1 MKPIQRLSLSLLLL
15 SVPVFAQGPDAQRT
29 PPLRPVILAIDTD
42 HDGKF
47 SVQEIAAASVGLISL
62 DADHDGQLT
71 SLEYFPSQSDPAA
84 NKPDETV
91 QRLMSLDKDGDG
103 TLTKDEVPERLQGLF
118 TRADTN
124 RDGKLIP
131 DEIRASASTQ
141 AGPNGRPQRSGE
153 ATRMDPVLSAIDTD
167 HDGVLSAAEIA
178 AAPTTLKSLDKD
190 GDGELSAT
198 ELRPRQQTPA
208 DRAKHILDEWDTNKD
223 GKLTKPEAPDRI
235 QQQFDA
241 IDTNHDRVLSEDEL
255 VSYFTNLPQQPRRPE
270 GVGNVAP
277 NSQGPRP

>member
-1 MKPIQRLSLSLLLL
+1 MKPSQCLSLSLLLL
-15 SVPVFAQGPDAQRT
+15 SVPAFTQGPDAQRT
-29 PPLRPVILAIDTD
+29 PPPRPIILALDTD

-47 SVQEIAAASVGLISL
+47 SIEEIAAASVGLISL

-71 SLEYFPSQSDPAA
+71 SLEYLPSQSDPAA

-91 QRLMSLDKDGDG
+91 QRLMSLDKNGDG

-118 TRADTN
+118 ARTDTN
-124 RDGKLIP
+124 HDDKLTP

-141 AGPNGRPQRSGE
+141 AGPSGRAQRSGE
-153 ATRMDPVLSAIDTD
+153 ATRMDPVLAAIDTN
-167 HDGVLSAAEIA
+167 HDGIISKDEIA

-190 GDGELSAT
+190 GDGQLSAS
-198 ELRPRQQTPA
+198 ELRPRQQTPS
-208 DRAKHILDEWDTNKD
+208 DRAKHMLDEWDTNKD

-241 IDTNHDRVLSEDEL
+241 IDTNHDRVLDEEEL
-255 VSYFTNLPQQPRRPE
+255 VQYFTNMPQQPGRPQ
-270 GVGNVAP
+270 GAGTSAP